1 MKENNLYIHNPEEQ
15 EWDVDQSLFEHTLP
29 KQGERSDDTPYSNK
43 QENITADNYDDLYN
57 NSPNVRH
64 TKSREVKKVNNN
76 ILTISALLIGS
87 VVGVIAIVNPLTMR
101 PNVTN
106 GKYSFENTTL
116 SYKFNVSNR
125 LGYDC
130 DLVLLKDGVEVVRFD
145 TDETKNYAGEYT
157 VSEQGSYQ
165 LDFVTTNNIDY
176 KNTIHLYSFTY

>member
-1 MKENNLYIHNPEEQ
+1 MKGNDLYIHNPETQ

-29 KQGERSDDTPYSNK
+29 KQGEKSDNIPYNTK
-43 QENITADNYDDLYN
+43 QENLTAENYDDLYN

-64 TKSREVKKVNNN
+64 TKSREVKKMSNN
-76 ILTISALLIGS
+76 ITTISALLIGS
-87 VVGVIAIVNPLTMR
+87 IVGVIAIVNPLTMR
-101 PNVTN
+101 PSVSN

-130 DLVLLKDGVEVVRFD
+130 DLVLLKDGIEVVRID
-145 TDETKNYAGEYT
+145 TDATKDYVGDYT
-157 VSEQGSYQ
+157 VNEKGSYE